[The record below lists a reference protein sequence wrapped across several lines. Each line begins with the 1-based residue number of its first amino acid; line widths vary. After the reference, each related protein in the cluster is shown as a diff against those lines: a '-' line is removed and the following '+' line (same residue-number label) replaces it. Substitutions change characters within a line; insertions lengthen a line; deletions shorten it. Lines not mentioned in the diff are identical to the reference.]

1 MINQDHNYI
10 GKMLNLFRNNPE
22 LYRQFNNMITS
33 NNNNYINNF
42 NNEEYIEEAN
52 KGNIPRR
59 IFTQIKNDKQIL
71 VNDNNNNNCPKR
83 NIKFSFSNGS
93 SVMMTVPIDIKVKDL
108 IIAFI
113 NQIGFNTSILDK
125 DIYFLFNGS
134 KIDINEEKTLEQMQI
149 FDPSII
155 LVIDT
160 RGVLGA
166 KLKFGIMEY

>member
-1 MINQDHNYI
+1 
-10 GKMLNLFRNNPE
+10 
-22 LYRQFNNMITS
+22 
-33 NNNNYINNF
+33 
-42 NNEEYIEEAN
+42 
-52 KGNIPRR
+52 
-59 IFTQIKNDKQIL
+59 
-71 VNDNNNNNCPKR
+71 
-83 NIKFSFSNGS
+83 
-93 SVMMTVPIDIKVKDL
+93 MMTVPIDIKVKDL